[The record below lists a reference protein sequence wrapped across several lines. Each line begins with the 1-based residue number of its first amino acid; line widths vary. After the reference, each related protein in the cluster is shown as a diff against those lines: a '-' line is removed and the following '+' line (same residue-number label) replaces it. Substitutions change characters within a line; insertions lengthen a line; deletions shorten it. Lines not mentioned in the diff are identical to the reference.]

1 MKLFKLSSFLIL
13 LTILGS
19 SAVMAQDLEPATVKN
34 IIQSK
39 NFIFKAEYVN
49 PQSGSTRPLTSEYD
63 VSVKSDKVVSYL
75 PFFGRAYT
83 APVNP
88 AEGGIKFTSLKF
100 DYTIKQKNKKWDV
113 RIRPRDVSDVQDM
126 YLTVFDNGKA
136 SLRVISTNRQSISY
150 DGYIIESK
158 QEKKAF

>member
-1 MKLFKLSSFLIL
+1 MKLFKISGFLVL

-19 SAVMAQDLEPATVKN
+19 STVIAQDLDPAAVKN
-34 IIQSK
+34 IVESK

-63 VSVKSDKVVSYL
+63 LTVKTDKVVSYL
-75 PFFGRAYT
+75 PYFGRAYT
-83 APVNP
+83 APINP
-88 AEGGIKFTSLKF
+88 AEGGIKFTSTKF
-100 DYTIKQKNKKWDV
+100 DYNIKQRNKKWDV

-126 YLTVFDNGKA
+126 YLTVFDNGRA
-136 SLRVISTNRQSISY
+136 SLRVTNTNRQSISY